1 LAETEDKLLSDK
13 DLDFRNILVINFGQL
28 GDVILSLP
36 ALCAIRQKF
45 SAAKIT
51 VMCGKSVAE
60 IVKLSGFADE
70 QIIVDRVKLRDSKK
84 LWSIRQIFKI
94 VGEVR
99 AEKFDFVIDIHSLS
113 ETNLLGF
120 FSGAKKRL
128 YGNRESRSLDSLGNF
143 QPKPPAEDKSKH
155 LTDRYLDILESL
167 DIKNPKRF
175 VQISPP
181 EKEIAEVRQ
190 IFSGLGISK
199 DKTLVGIFLGA
210 GHPSR
215 RWKLDNF
222 VELAEKLVKDES
234 LQILVFLGPEE
245 ADLVEEVRAKFPNE
259 VIIVE
264 KLTLLQFFAALSFL
278 RVLIS
283 NDTGPMHL
291 GAIAGASI
299 VLILDKNAPTTYLP
313 LTQKLEIVTGK
324 EIADIS
330 VEEVFQT
337 ALKIVTQRMQR

>member
-1 LAETEDKLLSDK
+1 MSDQ
-13 DLDFRNILVINFGQL
+13 DLDFQNILVLNFGQL

-45 SAAKIT
+45 SNAKIT

-60 IVKLSGFADE
+60 IIKLSGFSDE
-70 QIIVDRVKLRDSKK
+70 QIIIDRVKLRDSAK

-94 VGEVR
+94 VGNVR

-128 YGNRESRSLDSLGNF
+128 YGNRESRSLDSLSNF
-143 QPKPPAEDKSKH
+143 YPNPPREDKSKH
-155 LTDRYLDILESL
+155 LTDRYLDILKSL
-167 DIKNPKRF
+167 EIENPKRF

-181 EKEIAEVRQ
+181 KKEIAQVRQ
-190 IFSGLGISK
+190 IFQNLGVLNEK
-199 DKTLVGIFLGA
+199 MLVGIFLGA

-222 VELAEKLVKDES
+222 VELAKKLVKDKT
-234 LQILVFLGPEE
+234 LQVLIFLGPEE
-245 ADLVEEVRAKFPNE
+245 ADLAEEVKTKFPKE
-259 VIIVE
+259 VVIIE

-278 RVLIS
+278 QVLIS

-291 GAIAGASI
+291 GAVAGASI

-313 LTQKLEIVTGK
+313 LTEKLEIVSGK
-324 EIADIS
+324 EISAIS
-330 VEEVFQT
+330 VEEVFE
-337 ALKIVTQRMQR
+337 AIVKKFN